1 MNRRH
6 FLCRAARLSA
16 LGPLALAGLPGALG
30 VLASGVL
37 SGCAHAPYTGRNQLM
52 LVGAQQ
58 ELSLGAQAAKEVLD
72 KEKPCANPV
81 YKSAVKEVGE
91 RIARAANQPDYDWEF
106 YCVDKPDTVN
116 AFCLPGGK
124 IFVYSGLF
132 KVARNR
138 TELAVVVGHEAA
150 HAIARHAAERM
161 SVSLLT
167 QLGERA
173 ALSAVGAAAPAPNRG
188 GQFSREQEYEA
199 DHVGLILTAKAG
211 YDPRAAIAFWSRMA
225 EESAKK
231 GTKPPEY
238 VSTHPSD
245 EKRIQA
251 LRELMPEALRH
262 YRRS

>member
-1 MNRRH
+1 
-6 FLCRAARLSA
+6 
-16 LGPLALAGLPGALG
+16 LPGALG

-173 ALSAVGAAAPAPNRG
+173 ALSAVGSASPAAIRAFQMAVGLGANLGVILP
-188 GQFSREQEYEA
+188 FSREQEYEA